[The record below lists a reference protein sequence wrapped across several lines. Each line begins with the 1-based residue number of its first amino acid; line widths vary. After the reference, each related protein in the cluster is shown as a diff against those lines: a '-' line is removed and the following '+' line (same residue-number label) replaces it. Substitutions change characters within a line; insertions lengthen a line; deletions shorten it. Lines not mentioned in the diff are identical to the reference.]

1 MQAIP
6 APFRSAEPGI
16 RTTERKQK
24 PMIKQIKFMVLLTLS
39 ILLLLLMTACGQAR
53 RNPVFSI
60 DENGNL
66 IVEYEN
72 GDMQILGNVKGE
84 ENNEDEEKSITNAEL
99 NADGELILTFS
110 DGSTVNLGNIKQEQP
125 DETGDTETE
134 DIRITGAEIVDG
146 HLVLTFS
153 NHFHVTVGK
162 VSGSDGRKIESITIT
177 DGIWYI
183 KYADGSE
190 EPVTEPV
197 FQESGSISST
207 IAKNL
212 TLRADWEAVSYDW
225 KTAEVTVNVD
235 LTCWSIS
242 VGAREGE
249 YAGTVT
255 LNGETKT
262 FSTPA
267 IKHTL
272 NEQKKFR
279 FASFT
284 FEIELNADSPTEL
297 ELEVSWPFN
306 GTYANQKIGTLKA
319 AGIISLPCYTAES
332 AEDDAL
338 TTRSAA
344 DSSAIPNADA
354 PLLQSKEEPAA

>member
-1 MQAIP
+1 
-6 APFRSAEPGI
+6 
-16 RTTERKQK
+16 
-24 PMIKQIKFMVLLTLS
+24 MIKQIKFMVLLTLS

-110 DGSTVNLGNIKQEQP
+110 DGSTVNLGNIKQEQT

>member
-1 MQAIP
+1 
-6 APFRSAEPGI
+6 
-16 RTTERKQK
+16 
-24 PMIKQIKFMVLLTLS
+24 MIKQIKFMVLLTLS

-110 DGSTVNLGNIKQEQP
+110 DGSTVNLGNIKQEQT

-207 IAKNL
+207 IAKKSHAPRRLGSRVLRLENRRGDGQCGSDLLEHIGGRAGRRVCGNGHAERGDKNL
-212 TLRADWEAVSYDW
+212 L
-225 KTAEVTVNVD
+225 
-235 LTCWSIS
+235 
-242 VGAREGE
+242 
-249 YAGTVT
+249 
-255 LNGETKT
+255 
-262 FSTPA
+262 
-267 IKHTL
+267 H
-272 NEQKKFR
+272 
-279 FASFT
+279 
-284 FEIELNADSPTEL
+284 
-297 ELEVSWPFN
+297 
-306 GTYANQKIGTLKA
+306 
-319 AGIISLPCYTAES
+319 PCH
-332 AEDDAL
+332 
-338 TTRSAA
+338 
-344 DSSAIPNADA
+344 
-354 PLLQSKEEPAA
+354 